1 MHAVVRLR
9 FWLVEGKNVRK
20 RDNGVRNARVWA
32 RMLGL
37 QKAVVERVEFD
48 EDQDILVVSVRPA
61 RGHKRR
67 CGLCL
72 RRSPG
77 YDQGSGRRRW
87 RALDLG
93 TLMAYVEADAP
104 RVCCP
109 EHGIVVAAVPW
120 ARHHAGHTLGFD
132 QQVAWL
138 ATTCAKSAVTRLM
151 RIAWRTVGAVIARV
165 WADTEQHVDLL
176 DGLTRIGVD
185 EISYR
190 KGHKYLTVV
199 VDHDTGRL
207 VWAGP
212 GADKAALTAFFTQ
225 LGPDRCARITHIS
238 SDAAGWIR
246 EAVAQHCPH
255 AIRCADAFHVVAW
268 ATEAL
273 DEQRRHAWNTAR
285 GAARGTSRQGN
296 RGNHKLTG
304 DARTLKHARWALW
317 KNPEDLNQRQHEQ
330 IAWIAKTHPALH
342 RAWALKEGL
351 RTVFAIAHRSPT
363 EAIEALDRWISWAR
377 RCRLPQFVKLAR
389 SITRDRDAIT
399 AAITNR
405 LSNALIE
412 STNTKIRLI
421 IRRGFGFHTPTA
433 IIALAMLSLGGH
445 HPELPDR

>member
-1 MHAVVRLR
+1 
-9 FWLVEGKNVRK
+9 
-20 RDNGVRNARVWA
+20 
-32 RMLGL
+32 MLGL
-37 QKAVVERVEFD
+37 QKAVVERVDFN
-48 EDQDILVVSVRPA
+48 EDQDTLVASIRPA
-61 RGHKRR
+61 RGHRRR
-67 CGLCL
+67 CGICG
-72 RRSPG
+72 RRCPG
-77 YDQGSGRRRW
+77 YDQGAGRRRW

-104 RVCCP
+104 RVNCP
-109 EHGIVVAAVPW
+109 DHGIVVAAVPW

-138 ATTCAKSAVTRLM
+138 ATTCAKTAVTQLM
-151 RIAWRTVGAVIARV
+151 RIAWRTVGAVISRV
-165 WADTEQHVDLL
+165 WADTQRHVDLL
-176 DGLTRIGVD
+176 DGLTRIGID

-212 GADKAALTAFFTQ
+212 GADKNALAAFFTR

-246 EAVAQHCPH
+246 EAVAQHCPQ

-268 ATEAL
+268 ATGAL
-273 DEQRRHAWNTAR
+273 DELRRTAWNHAR
-285 GAARGTSRQGN
+285 GAARGTSRANNRNHRPTGN
-296 RGNHKLTG
+296 TK
-304 DARTLKHARWALW
+304 TLKHARWALW
-317 KNPEDLNQRQHEQ
+317 KNPEDLTERQHEQ
-330 IAWIAKTHPALH
+330 IAWIAKTHPLLY
-342 RAWALKEGL
+342 RGWALKEGL
-351 RTVFAIAHRSPT
+351 RTVFAIAHRSPA

-377 RCRLPQFVKLAR
+377 RCRLAPFVKLAR
-389 SITRDRDAIT
+389 SITRDRHAII
-399 AAITNR
+399 AAITHR

-421 IRRGFGFHTPTA
+421 IRRGFGFRTPTA

-445 HPELPDR
+445 RPSLPA